1 MIEDH
6 INTMALV
13 VIHGMMEPTT
23 VPTTAP
29 LPAPSESPTP
39 LTTAGSTGG
48 MSPSTGAP
56 RLCFFQYEPQ

>member
-1 MIEDH
+1 
-6 INTMALV
+6 MALV
-13 VIHGMMEPTT
+13 AIHGMMEPTT